1 MARTEAQ
8 RRTMTL
14 VATILGSSLAF
25 IDVTVVIIAMP
36 TIETDLDLG
45 LTGEQWIYL
54 SYSLALAALYLVGGA
69 IGDRYGR
76 REVFMAAVAGFALA
90 SLLAAAAPNGG
101 VLIAARTL
109 QGIAGAF
116 VTTNSLALLRET
128 YGKEAGRAVGLWT
141 SFTGVVTI
149 AGPPVGGALVQWA
162 SWRWIFLLNLP
173 VAVATIWFARAGR
186 CRQQATA
193 RVGRLDIPGA
203 VLIAVGTSSL
213 TYALVEGADKGF
225 AQYWWL
231 FLVSGAALI
240 AFLVVEH
247 RKENPMLPLELFRI
261 RNFAAANSA
270 TFLVYAALG
279 AWLVYI
285 ALYIQFL
292 GYSPF
297 VTSLILAPTT
307 VLMILLAPRF
317 GALADRQGPRLY
329 LTVGPALLGCA
340 ALLFM
345 AVDTK
350 AKVWYVGIPALGIF
364 SFGLAMLVAP
374 ITATALKSAPERY
387 AGIASG
393 INTTFSRIGN
403 LLAVAITGLVVTVVF
418 EANGGSSADVPLA
431 KGQAATDLGSASI
444 DGFRAG
450 MAVVAALAFAG
461 AAVSAIFISN
471 REARGEAEP
480 VAATPPEAAPA
491 EI

>member
-69 IGDRYGR
+69 VGDRYGR

-149 AGPPVGGALVQWA
+149 AGPPVGGALVEWA

-186 CRQQATA
+186 CRQQETA

-231 FLVSGAALI
+231 FLVVGRGA
-240 AFLVVEH
+240 H
-247 RKENPMLPLELFRI
+247 RVPRGRAPQGEPD
-261 RNFAAANSA
+261 AAAR
-270 TFLVYAALG
+270 ALQDPELRRRELGDVPRLRG
-279 AWLVYI
+279 ARR
-285 ALYIQFL
+285 
-292 GYSPF
+292 
-297 VTSLILAPTT
+297 LARLHRP
-307 VLMILLAPRF
+307 VHPVPRLLALRDEPDPR
-317 GALADRQGPRLY
+317 ADHGR
-329 LTVGPALLGCA
+329 
-340 ALLFM
+340 
-345 AVDTK
+345 
-350 AKVWYVGIPALGIF
+350 
-364 SFGLAMLVAP
+364 
-374 ITATALKSAPERY
+374 
-387 AGIASG
+387 
-393 INTTFSRIGN
+393 
-403 LLAVAITGLVVTVVF
+403 
-418 EANGGSSADVPLA
+418 
-431 KGQAATDLGSASI
+431 
-444 DGFRAG
+444 
-450 MAVVAALAFAG
+450 
-461 AAVSAIFISN
+461 
-471 REARGEAEP
+471 
-480 VAATPPEAAPA
+480 
-491 EI
+491 